1 VLQFADGN
9 RIAELVAALSILSGV
24 PISLVSRLVCDT
36 EPFGA
41 MALCKAIGLEWMVVH
56 AMLNNLPGISD
67 EREKKLEQ
75 MCEQYERLSTESAE
89 RLLGYWQASQVRQEL
104 PH

>member
-1 VLQFADGN
+1 
-9 RIAELVAALSILSGV
+9 
-24 PISLVSRLVCDT
+24 
-36 EPFGA
+36 
-41 MALCKAIGLEWMVVH
+41 
-56 AMLNNLPGISD
+56 
-67 EREKKLEQ
+67 